1 MDNCRQNINRDIS
14 NNQNPFSTDDKS
26 QNPIKDSNGVNSIS
40 VAVNTETISQETLN
54 LSEAVVSSPPNT
66 VKANKANP
74 SKANPFI
81 AVRPRNWD
89 NFSKTSNQDD
99 NEHKKVNSH
108 SYKNKELKNLHIRRQ
123 YDQKI

>member
-14 NNQNPFSTDDKS
+14 NIQNPFSTDDKS

-66 VKANKANP
+66 VKANKTNP

-81 AVRPRNWD
+81 AVRPRNGD

-99 NEHKKVNSH
+99 DEHKKLNSH
-108 SYKNKELKNLHIRRQ
+108 SFKNTDK
-123 YDQKI
+123 DQSKI